1 VTSAS
6 VVVCTRNRAALLS
19 RCITSI
25 AAQRPPERY
34 VEIIVVDNASTDST
48 PTVARRLQ
56 QEFDGVRYAYESR
69 LGLSR
74 ARNHGIRIA
83 RGDLLLFIDD
93 DATAQP
99 GWLDAVHDAF
109 ARPDVA
115 AVAGRIRLDHSTPR
129 PRWFG
134 PDVEQL
140 FSGLDLGERPR
151 LLGPREWPFGSNM
164 SVRRAVAIDLGGFPE
179 ELGRVGD
186 SLLSNEETAFF
197 EQLRRRGQRIA
208 YAPAAVVEHDLPQ
221 ERLTL
226 RYLTR
231 RAYAQGRSDARLHER
246 LVADGGS
253 WFDGRPSAA
262 FVRVT
267 LRGWRRCA
275 VELQRG
281 RDRPGALARQL
292 ATRATALGFAV
303 ERSRPRGVN
312 ARAMSTAGSTG

>member
-1 VTSAS
+1 MTSAS
-6 VVVCTRNRAALLS
+6 VIVCTRNRAALLS
-19 RCITSI
+19 RCITSV
-25 AAQRPPERY
+25 AAQRQPERH
-34 VEIIVVDNASTDST
+34 VEIIVVDNASTDCT
-48 PTVARRLQ
+48 PTVARRLR
-56 QEFDGVRYAYESR
+56 QEFDDIRYAYEPA

-83 RGDLLLFIDD
+83 RGDLLLFVDD

-99 GWLDAVHDAF
+99 GWLGAMHDAF
-109 ARPDVA
+109 TPPEVA

-140 FSGLDLGERPR
+140 FSGFDLGEHAR

-164 SVRRAVAIDLGGFPE
+164 AVRRALALDLGGFPE

-186 SLLSNEETAFF
+186 SLMSNEETAFF
-197 EQLRRRGQRIA
+197 EQLRRQGLRIA
-208 YAPAAVVEHDLPQ
+208 YAPTAVVEHDLPP
-221 ERLTL
+221 ERLTI

-253 WFDGRPSAA
+253 WFDGRASHALA
-262 FVRVT
+262 RVT
-267 LRGWRRCA
+267 VRGWRRCL
-275 VELQRG
+275 VQLQSRG
-281 RDRPGALARQL
+281 DRPGALARQL
-292 ATRATALGFAV
+292 ATRSAALGFAI
-303 ERSRPRGVN
+303 ERSRQRGVK
-312 ARAMSTAGSTG
+312 ARTTSDAGSTR